1 MSKYEVQFA
10 MVTDYVEFVTF
21 LGRKESIGISQT
33 ISVQTWNSKTKIKLD
48 LYVYAL
54 VCISMPKC
62 SHIYLY
68 SYNRIVTLKLTVK
81 P

>member
-33 ISVQTWNSKTKIKLD
+33 ISVQTWNSKTEIKLD
-48 LYVYAL
+48 LYV
-54 VCISMPKC
+54 
-62 SHIYLY
+62 
-68 SYNRIVTLKLTVK
+68 
-81 P
+81 